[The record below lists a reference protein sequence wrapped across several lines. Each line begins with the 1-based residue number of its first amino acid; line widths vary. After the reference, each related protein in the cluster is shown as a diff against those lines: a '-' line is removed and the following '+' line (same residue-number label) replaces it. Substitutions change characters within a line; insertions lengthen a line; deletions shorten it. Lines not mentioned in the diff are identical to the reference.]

1 MITDVEHLFMSVGH
15 LYVLFREMSI
25 QPVCTFFKRFYLFIF
40 RKGGREK
47 EREGN
52 IDAERNIDQLPLTHT
67 LLGTEPAAQS
77 RALTRNRTG
86 DLLVCGVTPNQL
98 SHTGQGPLYIF

>member
-1 MITDVEHLFMSVGH
+1 MLSIFLCLLAICVSSSEKCLFSPSVH
-15 LYVLFREMSI
+15 
-25 QPVCTFFKRFYLFIF
+25 FFKRIYLFIF